1 MVYRS
6 TGRRRIL
13 ILAILTVTVLV
24 SLSLI
29 FTKQSHHSVQ
39 QFQSSKAISQHQVQL
54 KFYTG
59 KQHFLGSCPWSSAHA
74 KTPGQDVT
82 DLLNDDLMTEGSDVL
97 AQFPHNYK
105 LDRTNLENV
114 KALRS
119 VKLGETVKLIMV
131 KVSTSEQHNAYQDFI
146 DWWH

>member
-1 MVYRS
+1 M
-6 TGRRRIL
+6 
-13 ILAILTVTVLV
+13 
-24 SLSLI
+24 
-29 FTKQSHHSVQ
+29 
-39 QFQSSKAISQHQVQL
+39 
-54 KFYTG
+54 
-59 KQHFLGSCPWSSAHA
+59 
-74 KTPGQDVT
+74 T